1 MPFVEEGWSYQKPPE
16 GQILMEKR
24 DARLFRADVTTN
36 PTADHGWNI
45 VALESRRQLRCKV
58 QELIRRASGSNMT
71 TDEIRQHL
79 LLYME
84 TYGKIFALH
93 LVRSLQCDDAQ
104 ERQSIVWLLTVLN
117 DPETIEPLE
126 QMAQNESLSRAIR
139 LAASLALT
147 GMGVPRD
154 QYESSLKYC
163 RRARLYAIS

>member
-1 MPFVEEGWSYQKPPE
+1 
-16 GQILMEKR
+16 MEKR
-24 DARLFRADVTTN
+24 DARLFHADITRY
-36 PTADHGWNI
+36 PTSDDHGWNI

-58 QELIRRASGSNMT
+58 QELIRRATGSNMT

-84 TYGKIFALH
+84 TYGKTFALH
-93 LVRSLQCDDAQ
+93 LVRSLQCDDEQ

-126 QMAQNESLSRAIR
+126 QMAQNESLSRVIR
-139 LAASLALT
+139 LAAALALA

-154 QYESSLKYC
+154 ETLKRC
-163 RRARLYAIS
+163 RRVRLYAIS

>member
-1 MPFVEEGWSYQKPPE
+1 
-16 GQILMEKR
+16 MEKR

-45 VALESRRQLRCKV
+45 VTLESRRQLRCKV
-58 QELIRRASGSNMT
+58 QELIRRAAGSNMT

-126 QMAQNESLSRAIR
+126 QMAQNESLLRAIR

-154 QYESSLKYC
+154 QPLERC
-163 RRARLYAIS
+163 RRVRLYAIS